1 MTQLT
6 LSNLGVVFGGYRRDT
21 PDRGHAVTV
30 DALPMFPLGAVLL
43 PGELL
48 PLQVFEPRY
57 LEMIAHLTSS
67 PDLMRFGVVLI
78 SRGHEVGGGDQ
89 RTDVGTVARII
100 DCEQAPGGRLLLG
113 CVGERRIRV
122 RRWLPDDPYP
132 RADVEPWPDGGAM
145 HGAEAIDEVGAL
157 VDELGGLL
165 SRSAAQH
172 GIPAPE
178 FPRLDELPGEMGDR
192 VFALAASLPLVAA
205 DRLRLLSAPGPGE
218 RLTVLAEAL
227 GDVIAAVRFRLSE

>member
-1 MTQLT
+1 M
-6 LSNLGVVFGGYRRDT
+6 
-21 PDRGHAVTV
+21 TV
-30 DALPMFPLGAVLL
+30 DALPMFPLGSVLL

-57 LEMIAHLTSS
+57 LEMVADLTES
-67 PDLMRFGVVLI
+67 PDRRRFGVVLI
-78 SRGHEVGGGDQ
+78 TRGHEVGGGDE

-100 DCEQAPGGRLLLG
+100 DCERVQGGRLLLG
-113 CVGERRIRV
+113 CVGENRIRV

-132 RADVEPWPDGGAM
+132 RADVEPWPDEGTDYASDSF
-145 HGAEAIDEVGAL
+145 DEIGAL

-165 SRSAAQH
+165 SRSAAVR
-172 GIPAPE
+172 GIPVPG
-178 FPRLDELPGEMGDR
+178 FPRLDELPGGVGDR
-192 VFALAASLPLVAA
+192 IYALAASLPLVAV